1 MSRHGVYFFDAVYL
15 IIPKHDTQYVIG
27 ICQKDVYRITLYAEI
42 PTVQLNVVT
51 HIKTIHQPAEE
62 HVAVDALS
70 FFSPRLHYY
79 KSPQDF
85 PYRKCTIQMK

>member
-70 FFSPRLHYY
+70 FFHLDYIIIKVRRISHTVNAR
-79 KSPQDF
+79 
-85 PYRKCTIQMK
+85 YR